1 MEEHNI
7 VEIITRLSE
16 EVENIIDLKGP
27 DKKAYVLNSL
37 KSIIGEVAYERY
49 YFLIG
54 GVIEFIVDVSKGRK
68 ININRK
74 KKIFCCI

>member
-1 MEEHNI
+1 MTEQNI
-7 VEIITRLSE
+7 VEIITRLAE
-16 EVENIIDLKGP
+16 EVENIVDLKGP
-27 DKKAYVLNSL
+27 DKKAYVLSSL

-54 GVIEFIVDVSKGRK
+54 GIIEFMVDVSKGRK

-74 KKIFCCI
+74 KIFCCI